1 MTCYICGREP
11 RDEEDKFANVGSIS
25 TEHDND
31 LFCCDDCID
40 DHMDAMEGVF
50 TEHQTPPT

>member
-31 LFCCDDCID
+31 LFCCDYCID